1 MDHPRS
7 KLPAVLA
14 ILFCIALL
22 GGVGVLLWKTL
33 PEKQQPQQAETIQTD
48 SVFSS
53 EQTAVEPEREA
64 PYEGELPEQ
73 AEAAQPEQPDSE
85 QPSEPAAD
93 PAAPD
98 DTPVTD
104 AQKTAQATLASMTED
119 EKLWQLFF
127 VTPEAITNVNTATVA
142 GEATKN
148 ALAQYPV
155 GGIVYF
161 AKNLEDRAQAAALL
175 ANTQSYAKIPL
186 FLGVDEEGGTVSR
199 IGANEALGGTKVAD
213 MRSFGQSADPAQ
225 VYAAGQTLAANLTG
239 LGFNLDFAPDCD
251 VVSGVDSVIGSRSF
265 GSDPELCASLA
276 GVIDADTGEEVL
288 FGDDF
293 TVDDIIWTGPQPTLR
308 EEGARA
314 GVADCRPLAA
324 LADYLAA
331 AIRLGRRIH
340 YLPPYRGETKLQLS
354 ALLGIAPALLHDYKS
369 VDLMFAVAEMR
380 EVKSAEEVAQME
392 DAFHIGYAM
401 HTTAM
406 RMCRAGVVEREI
418 AGAIEGVAK
427 SMGLGVSFP
436 SIVSQ
441 HGETLHNLNSEGVLA
456 DGRLLLVDAGGENRM
471 NYCSDHTRTYPVSG
485 RFTAQQREIYDIV
498 LACHD
503 HIARIVRPGMMY
515 MQEVHLEAYR
525 KLAEGLVGV
534 GLLKGSA
541 DDAVAAG
548 AMYLFMPHGLGHGL
562 GMDVHDC
569 ENIGERSFDYSLVAE
584 RAAQSATC
592 LHRATWRLRPGTI
605 LSDEPGI
612 YFIPAL
618 VDKCEAEGKFRG
630 IVDYDLLR
638 SRYLDFGGIRIEDDL
653 LVTDTGCRILGD
665 RTIPVTVEEL
675 EAVVGR

>member
-1 MDHPRS
+1 MFSAKTYTARRHELRTKIGS
-7 KLPAVLA
+7 GI
-14 ILFCIALL
+14 ILFPGNPLSPNNYPNNTYYFRQDSSFRYYFGL
-22 GGVGVLLWKTL
+22 NVPSMVG
-33 PEKQQPQQAETIQTD
+33 
-48 SVFSS
+48 
-53 EQTAVEPEREA
+53 
-64 PYEGELPEQ
+64 
-73 AEAAQPEQPDSE
+73 
-85 QPSEPAAD
+85 
-93 PAAPD
+93 
-98 DTPVTD
+98 
-104 AQKTAQATLASMTED
+104 M
-119 EKLWQLFF
+119 
-127 VTPEAITNVNTATVA
+127 
-142 GEATKN
+142 
-148 ALAQYPV
+148 
-155 GGIVYF
+155 
-161 AKNLEDRAQAAALL
+161 
-175 ANTQSYAKIPL
+175 
-186 FLGVDEEGGTVSR
+186 
-199 IGANEALGGTKVAD
+199 
-213 MRSFGQSADPAQ
+213 
-225 VYAAGQTLAANLTG
+225 
-239 LGFNLDFAPDCD
+239 
-251 VVSGVDSVIGSRSF
+251 
-265 GSDPELCASLA
+265 
-276 GVIDADTGEEVL
+276 IDADTGEEAL
-288 FGDDF
+288 YGDDF
-293 TVDDIIWTGPQPTLR
+293 TVEDIIWTGPQPTLR
-308 EEGARA
+308 EMGA
-314 GVADCRPLAA
+314 GVGITATFPMGELEKRLRRAVT
-324 LADYLAA
+324 
-331 AIRLGRRIH
+331 LGRRIH